1 MLAAAVLSAPAP
13 PAPATPAP
21 ASPAPASPA
30 PASPAP
36 ASPAPASPAPAPPA
50 PAPAPAPAP
59 PEIGALRAEVRL
71 LLAPSTVAAELP
83 ADAAKVEEVTPPV
96 DGWVAARIATTYRDF
111 PNVVLF
117 HRDVARG
124 AWTRVPEALSLGL
137 CRCVSGT
144 LDLHTAESDEVL
156 DMTLGKEAVSPSNP
170 KIKAMV
176 KEINAKGA
184 VASLYPGFL
193 HIHPAGKASYFLD
206 KTWLD
211 RLGPRLVGHLYQG
224 IRRRDCSRHDAL
236 PLHSIRLAK
245 GEDGAMQLTAQAM
258 NDQRWTVRWTG
269 VDEGGWLAGKAVDA
283 EIHLTPGSAGVV
295 FIEPDVGLVPGYLTP
310 GGAAERVLGPG
321 DLVLAIDGQEVTS
334 AAVANQRIHGA
345 PGSKVKVTVDRAG
358 KEVVLTLVRAPA
370 S

>member
-1 MLAAAVLSAPAP
+1 MWKLIASLLSAAPALAA
-13 PAPATPAP
+13 
-21 ASPAPASPA
+21 
-30 PASPAP
+30 
-36 ASPAPASPAPAPPA
+36 
-50 PAPAPAPAP
+50 APAP
-59 PEIGALRAEVRL
+59 PEIGALRAEVRRL
-71 LLAPSTVAAELP
+71 LVPSALAAELP
-83 ADAAKVEEVTPPV
+83 GDAAKVEEVTAPV
-96 DGWVAARIATTYRDF
+96 EGWVAARIAAPYRDF

-117 HRDVARG
+117 QWDQARG

-144 LDLHTAESDEVL
+144 LDLHTGESDQIL
-156 DMTLGKEAVSPSNP
+156 DMTLGKEAITPSNP

-176 KEINAKGA
+176 KEVNAKGG

-193 HIHPAGKASYFLD
+193 HVHPAGKAPYFLD

-211 RLGPRLVGHLYQG
+211 RLGPKLMGQLYQG

-236 PLHSIRLAK
+236 PLQRVRLAK
-245 GEDGAMQLTAQAM
+245 ADGGAMQLTAQAM

-269 VDEGGWLAGKAVDA
+269 VGEGGWLAGKAVDA
-283 EIHLTPGSAGVV
+283 EVHPTPGSAGVV
-295 FIEPDVGLVPGYLTP
+295 FIEPDVGLIPGYLTP
-310 GGAAERVLGPG
+310 GGAAERALGAG